1 MITLTKVWQVSFS
14 MLTEKVHSI
23 IKKGQNEK
31 PMTFRESNLPEKPIN
46 KELLITLEFLLD

>member
-23 IKKGQNEK
+23 IKKGQNENS
-31 PMTFRESNLPEKPIN
+31 MTFLRINPPKKSNK
-46 KELLITLEFLLD
+46 